1 MLLVL
6 FVCLLIYKLKKLI
19 LQNIFVNVY
28 VKINKRKQIL
38 IADHIFLYF
47 WEVIRK
53 KFLFLYK
60 NSKRVKTFYNQ
71 KSQQYAGFIK
81 WLTTKDF

>member
-1 MLLVL
+1 M
-6 FVCLLIYKLKKLI
+6 
-19 LQNIFVNVY
+19 QNIFVNVY
-28 VKINKRKQIL
+28 VKIIKRKQIL

-60 NSKRVKTFYNQ
+60 NSKRVKTFYRQN
-71 KSQQYAGFIK
+71 SQQYAGFIK